1 MNNLCILG
9 RPEPITKLK
18 TFSIEHNN
26 LFTNSE
32 KVNTKDISFNKTS
45 SKFNFIYTPQSLQI
59 HDLIAQNELSQLQQI
74 NYENINYKPSAKGH
88 QSVNISQV
96 IPLKKNNIA
105 KNFTRQTQGTQTSTS
120 VPSERN
126 VKLVESGTSTVKT
139 KLVESGT
146 SPLNFTFGKPK
157 ISRGVSPPITTQT
170 SQPTSPST
178 PSSTSSFKTPVASP
192 VKANFF
198 DLLKKVPE
206 KRAPDLFTSSTVKIA
221 SPTDTGYETNESNI
235 NKIDSF
241 DKTTVNNVSTAFSKN
256 TQQEEKFK
264 KRGTGRK

>member
-18 TFSIEHNN
+18 TFSIDQNK
-26 LFTNSE
+26 LFLNAE

-59 HDLIAQNELSQLQQI
+59 HDLIAQNELSQLQQV

-96 IPLKKNNIA
+96 IPLKKNTLP
-105 KNFTRQTQGTQTSTS
+105 KSFSRQTQGTQTSVSSS

-126 VKLVESGTSTVKT
+126 VEKATVKT

-157 ISRGVSPPITTQT
+157 ISITTQT

-221 SPTDTGYETNESNI
+221 SPTDTGYETNDSNI

-256 TQQEEKFK
+256 TQQEKFK